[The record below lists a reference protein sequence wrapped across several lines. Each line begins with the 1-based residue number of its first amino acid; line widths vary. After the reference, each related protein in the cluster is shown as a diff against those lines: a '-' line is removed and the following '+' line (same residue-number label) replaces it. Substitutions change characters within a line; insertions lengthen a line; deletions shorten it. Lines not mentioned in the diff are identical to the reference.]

1 MFDWVLKTSLLKG
14 VTIPDVTNSLFK
26 QHLLPNKHNKEQQQ
40 LLSSSCF
47 YVEYMVLEN
56 KAYQFLLF
64 FHFFMKSS
72 ILFDECEIL
81 IKAATILEKSPSN
94 VGTLFSNK
102 SWFYG
107 EFESA
112 FYVSFGRSFM
122 MFQKPFQNFL
132 MFLIYWISN
141 IVDRKY
147 HWSLVEYHRNQYHNI
162 WVFYLFALN
171 FRPWLIWVCWITCLL
186 YFCVLH
192 AFAACAPSAYLFAL
206 LICLVYVLCTSN
218 LQTLSTYHIY
228 VLCAPCSNALLRA
241 LKCVKTSY

>member
-1 MFDWVLKTSLLKG
+1 
-14 VTIPDVTNSLFK
+14 
-26 QHLLPNKHNKEQQQ
+26 
-40 LLSSSCF
+40 
-47 YVEYMVLEN
+47 
-56 KAYQFLLF
+56 
-64 FHFFMKSS
+64 MKSS

-81 IKAATILEKSPSN
+81 IKAATILQEPPSN

-122 MFQKPFQNFL
+122 MLQKPFQNFL

-147 HWSLVEYHRNQYHNI
+147 HWSLVEYRRNQYHNL

-171 FRPWLIWVCWITCLL
+171 FRPWLIWVCWIACLL

-192 AFAACAPSAYLFAL
+192 AFTCCAPSAYLFAL
-206 LICLVYVLCTSN
+206 LICLVYTLCTSN
-218 LQTLSTYHIY
+218 LQILSTYHIY
-228 VLCAPCSNALLRA
+228 MLCATCSNALLRA
-241 LKCVKTSY
+241 LKCAKFSY